1 MVRRN
6 KTIHFSEHSSVNI
19 CCKLYLLQTQSLLA
33 VTLSLDGLAK
43 QLVKQMV
50 FSLHF
55 ANYFDYSVSFA

>member
-1 MVRRN
+1 M
-6 KTIHFSEHSSVNI
+6 
-19 CCKLYLLQTQSLLA
+19 CCKLYLLQTQILLA
-33 VTLSLDGLAK
+33 VTLGLDGLAK